1 MFNQGF
7 FIRCLI
13 AVIVAVALI
22 AIIPAV
28 LRLIGFPTSGDLDL
42 IIKVVIAICAL
53 FYVFKGTSPA

>member
-22 AIIPAV
+22 VVIPAV
-28 LRLIGFPTSGDLDL
+28 LRLIGFPSSADLDL
-42 IIKVVIAICAL
+42 VIKVVIAICAL
-53 FYVFKGTSPA
+53 FYVFKGE